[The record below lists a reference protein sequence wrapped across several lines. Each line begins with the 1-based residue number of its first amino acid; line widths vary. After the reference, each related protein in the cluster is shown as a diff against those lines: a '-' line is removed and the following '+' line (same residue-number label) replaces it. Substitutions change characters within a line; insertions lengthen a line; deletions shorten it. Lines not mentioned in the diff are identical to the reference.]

1 MEPLC
6 GLSLFKFCEVV
17 ALTTTAMIQKARQ
30 LLAANESE
38 NGLNLDFDSR
48 LVAALENAKFDL
60 LTYGTSAVFIGEP
73 SGDGLPDVRHVDIP
87 MTCSTAQP
95 EKPFDFD
102 IDLDQLE
109 RFKAE
114 AGKFRAEAEKPRFMT
129 RAQFRHLFDIEPQN
143 GVVYMRDNIG
153 APMATILITD

>member
-1 MEPLC
+1 M
-6 GLSLFKFCEVV
+6 
-17 ALTTTAMIQKARQ
+17 TTTAMIQKAKQ

-38 NGLNLDFDSR
+38 SGLNLDFDSR

-73 SGDGLPDVRHVDIP
+73 SGDGLPDVRHVPLRDIP

-129 RAQFRHLFDIEPQN
+129 KAQFRHLFDTEPQN

-153 APMATILITD
+153 ALMATILITDWQVGNG

>member
-1 MEPLC
+1 
-6 GLSLFKFCEVV
+6 
-17 ALTTTAMIQKARQ
+17 MIQRAKQ

-38 NGLNLDFDSR
+38 SGLSPDFDRR
-48 LVAALENAKFDL
+48 LVDALENAKFDL
-60 LTYGTSAVFIGEP
+60 LTYGTSAIQVDEHG
-73 SGDGLPDVRHVDIP
+73 VRHVPLRDIP

-114 AGKFRAEAEKPRFMT
+114 AGKFRAEAEKFRFMT
-129 RAQFRHLFDIEPQN
+129 RAQFRHLFDTEPQN
-143 GVVYMRDNIG
+143 GVVYMHDNIG
-153 APMATILITD
+153 ALMATILITDWQVGNG